1 MLQARRVGFFR
12 SDYEITVDGR
22 LVTRWASRT
31 WRTGGTFELDGAR
44 YEVGA
49 NFLGS
54 RYVMADEHGKHIA
67 AADRVGR
74 KQWTVTAGDTVYEFS
89 RDSAWRRDQA
99 LIRGG
104 VVVGSVRRPSAWR
117 SDAEADLPGLPL
129 AVQLFV
135 LVVVLTMWE
144 AQDSSA
150 AASS

>member
-22 LVTRWASRT
+22 PVTTWTSRT
-31 WRTGGTFELDGAR
+31 WRTGGSFELDGAR
-44 YEVGA
+44 YEVGG

-54 RYVMADEHGKHIA
+54 RYAMADDRGEHIA

-74 KQWTVTAGDTVYEFS
+74 KHWTVTADGAVYEFS
-89 RDSAWRRDQA
+89 RDSAWRREQV
-99 LIRGG
+99 LIHKGA
-104 VVVGSVRRPSAWR
+104 VVGSVRRTSAWR

-129 AVQLFV
+129 PVQLFV

-144 AQDSSA
+144 AQDSAA